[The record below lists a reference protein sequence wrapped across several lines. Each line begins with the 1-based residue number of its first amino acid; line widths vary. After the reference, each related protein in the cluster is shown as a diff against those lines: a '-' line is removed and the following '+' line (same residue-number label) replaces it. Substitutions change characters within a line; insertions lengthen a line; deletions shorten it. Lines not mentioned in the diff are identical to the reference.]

1 MSTTRKGQKLTIN
14 KIQFVI
20 ISKTT
25 KNKITDNRTD
35 EQIEDKIIVK
45 VTCHKINKIIIRV
58 FARNRIAKIN
68 YVKEP
73 IIKL

>member
-1 MSTTRKGQKLTIN
+1 MPSTRKEQKLPIN
-14 KIQFVI
+14 KIQSLI

-45 VTCHKINKIIIRV
+45 ITCHKINKIIIRL